1 MTAPAL
7 SLPAPRGSSFYVAM
21 RVLPRDKRQA
31 MFEIYGFCRA
41 VDDIADDCSRP
52 REDRRN
58 ELQAWR
64 TDIEAVFVGAPP
76 APLLG
81 LARSIRAYDL
91 QRRDFIAIIDGME
104 MDVAADIRAPDWSTL
119 NLYCDRVACAV
130 GRLSTRIFGLD
141 AGSGD
146 ALADHLGR
154 ALQLTNILR
163 DLDEDSALGR
173 LYLPREALDQA
184 GIADSD
190 PALVLGSLAL
200 DAAAR
205 PVVEEAQ
212 HRFALANE
220 IMRSCPRAAVRAPRL
235 MAAAYGAIL
244 ERLVRRG
251 FAPPRAPVKLP
262 LPRLLLALV
271 RYGLF

>member
-1 MTAPAL
+1 MTAPAP

-64 TDIEAVFVGAPP
+64 TDIESVFVDAPP

-104 MDVAADIRAPDWSTL
+104 MDVAADIRAPDWPTL

-190 PALVLGSLAL
+190 PALALGSPAL

-212 HRFALANE
+212 RQFALANE

-251 FAPPRAPVKLP
+251 FAPPRALVKLP